1 VKAGLQKNTVIS
13 HCKTPGGEEVVK
25 RQIQITDT
33 MLRDAHQSLL
43 ATRMRTE
50 DMVEIA
56 EKIDKVGYWS
66 VEMWGG
72 ATFDSCIRFLKQDPW
87 ERIRLLKEAMPNTKL
102 QMLLRGQNIVGYR
115 HYPDDVVEAFVEL
128 SHKNGIDVFRIFDAL
143 NDVRN
148 MKTALKKV
156 KEVGAIAECCV
167 CYTTSP
173 VHTTDLFVEMAKELE
188 VMGSDNLCIKD
199 MAGLLLPNP
208 AYDLVSKLKDN
219 ISLPVH
225 MHCHDTSGV
234 ATASYL
240 KGIEAGADIIDCAI
254 SSLSSG
260 TSQPPTETIVAMLR
274 DTPYETGLDLSLLGE
289 VADYFEN
296 VRKKYRI
303 YESDFTGV
311 DTKVLQ
317 FQIPGGMM
325 SNLVKQLRDQG
336 AEDKLPKVL
345 EEVPK
350 VRAEMGYP
358 PLVTPSSQIVGTQ
371 ATLNVLLK
379 DRYKMIPNETKNLV
393 RGLYGKSA
401 APIDQTIKKL
411 AIGDEETITSRPGD
425 LLEPELER
433 LKSDLDTDNME
444 DILSYALFPHVAKAY
459 FDDRDGK
466 AIDDTEI
473 AAIAVALA
481 IRYIKEEKE
490 QKPRYV
496 KPRNEPNP
504 WGMAGRF
511 ELMNT
516 RGRNP

>member
-1 VKAGLQKNTVIS
+1 MGTFHYDQYL
-13 HCKTPGGEEVVK
+13 GGEVVIK
-25 RQIQITDT
+25 GQVKITDT

-56 EKIDKVGYWS
+56 EKVDSIGFWS

-72 ATFDSCIRFLKQDPW
+72 ATFDSCLRFLKQDPW
-87 ERIRLLKEAMPNTKL
+87 ERIRVLKEAMPKTKM

-115 HYPDDVVEAFVEL
+115 HYPDDVVEAFVETA
-128 SHKNGIDVFRIFDAL
+128 HKNGIDVFRIFDAL
-143 NDVRN
+143 NDTRN

-156 KEVGAIAECCV
+156 KEVGATSECCV
-167 CYTTSP
+167 CYTISP
-173 VHTTDLFVEMAKELE
+173 VHTTDVFVEMAKELE
-188 VMGSDNLCIKD
+188 AMGSDNLCIKD

-208 AYDLVSKLKDN
+208 AYELVSKLKDN

-260 TSQPPTETIVAMLR
+260 TSQPPTETIVAMLNN
-274 DTPYETGLDLSLLGE
+274 TPYETGLDLSLLGE
-289 VADYFEN
+289 IADHFEK

-311 DTKVLQ
+311 DTNVLQ

-336 AEDKLPKVL
+336 AEDKLPEVL

-350 VRAEMGYP
+350 VRAELGYP

-379 DRYKMIPNETKNLV
+379 DRYKMITNETKNLV
-393 RGLYGKSA
+393 RGLYGRSA
-401 APIDQTIKKL
+401 APIDETVKKL
-411 AIGDEETITSRPGD
+411 AIGNEEPITNRPAD
-425 LLEPELER
+425 SLEPELEKLR
-433 LKSDLDTDNME
+433 SELQTDNIE

-459 FDDRDGK
+459 FEEREGN
-466 AIDDTEI
+466 AIDDTEV

-481 IRYIKEEKE
+481 SRFIKEEKRP
-490 QKPRYV
+490 KSVSLRPSY
-496 KPRNEPNP
+496 KISP
-504 WGMAGRF
+504 WGMAGRI
-511 ELMNT
+511 ELINA

>member
-1 VKAGLQKNTVIS
+1 VAERSIK
-13 HCKTPGGEEVVK
+13 
-25 RQIQITDT
+25 ITDT

-87 ERIRLLKEAMPNTKL
+87 ERIRLLKKAMPNTKL

-115 HYPDDVVEAFVEL
+115 HYPDDVVEAFVDVA
-128 SHKNGIDVFRIFDAL
+128 HKNGIDVFRIFDAL
-143 NDVRN
+143 NDIRN

-173 VHTTDLFVEMAKELE
+173 VHTTDVFVKMAMELE
-188 VMGSDNLCIKD
+188 AIGSDILCIKD

-208 AYDLVSKLKDN
+208 AYELVSKLKDN
-219 ISLPVH
+219 ISLRVH

-274 DTPYETGLDLSLLGE
+274 NTQYDTGLDLSLLGE
-289 VADYFEN
+289 VADHFEN

-311 DTKVLQ
+311 DTNVLQ

-336 AEDKLPKVL
+336 AEDKLPQVL

-350 VRAEMGYP
+350 VRSELGFP

-371 ATLNVLLK
+371 ATLNVLLQN
-379 DRYKMIPNETKNLV
+379 RYKMIPNETKNLV

-401 APIDQTIKKL
+401 APIDETVKKL
-411 AIGDEETITSRPGD
+411 AIGDEEPITSRPGD
-425 LLEPELER
+425 LLEPELEKLR
-433 LKSDLDTDNME
+433 SELSTDNIE

-459 FDDRDGK
+459 FEEREGK
-466 AIDDTEI
+466 AIDDTEV

-481 IRYIKEEKE
+481 TRYLKEEKE
-490 QKPRYV
+490 NKPRYV
-496 KPRNEPNP
+496 KPKYETSP
-504 WGMAGRF
+504 WGMAGRL
-511 ELMNT
+511 ELMNA
-516 RGRNP
+516 RGKNP

>member
-1 VKAGLQKNTVIS
+1 MITF
-13 HCKTPGGEEVVK
+13 GGQDVSK
-25 RQIQITDT
+25 RKINITDT

-50 DMVEIA
+50 DMVGIA
-56 EKIDKVGYWS
+56 EKIDSIGYWS

-87 ERIRLLKEAMPNTKL
+87 ERIRLLKEAMPKTRL

-115 HYPDDVVEAFVEL
+115 HYSDDVVEAFVETA
-128 SHKNGIDVFRIFDAL
+128 HKNGIDVFRIFDAL

-173 VHTTDLFVEMAKELE
+173 VHTTEVFVNMGKELE
-188 VMGSDNLCIKD
+188 AMGSDNLCIKD
-199 MAGLLLPNP
+199 MAGLLLP
-208 AYDLVSKLKDN
+208 AASYELVSQLKEN
-219 ISLPVH
+219 ISIPVH

-260 TSQPPTETIVAMLR
+260 TSQPPTETVVAMLK
-274 DTPYETGLDLSLLGE
+274 DTPYDTGFDLGALDE
-289 VADYFEN
+289 IAKHFEN

-311 DTKVLQ
+311 DTNVLQ

-325 SNLVKQLRDQG
+325 SNLVKQLRDQS
-336 AEDKLPKVL
+336 AEDRLPEVL
-345 EEVPK
+345 AEVPK
-350 VRAEMGYP
+350 VRAELGFP

-371 ATLNVLLK
+371 ATLNVLLA
-379 DRYKMIPNETKNLV
+379 DRYKMIPKETKNLV
-393 RGLYGKSA
+393 KGLYGRSA
-401 APIDQTIKKL
+401 APIDEKVREI
-411 AIGDEETITSRPGD
+411 AIGDEELITQRPAD
-425 LLEPELER
+425 LLEPELEK
-433 LKSDLDTDNME
+433 LKSELGADNIE
-444 DILSYALFPHVAKAY
+444 DILSYALFPHVARSY
-459 FDDRDGK
+459 FDERDDK
-466 AIDDTEI
+466 IIDNAEV
-473 AAIAVALA
+473 AAIALA
-481 IRYIKEEKE
+481 FVKRYLGEEK
-490 QKPRYV
+490 KPKLRIAQS
-496 KPRNEPNP
+496 KFTPSQ
-504 WGMAGRF
+504 WGMAGRL
-511 ELMNT
+511 ELMNA

>member
-1 VKAGLQKNTVIS
+1 LA
-13 HCKTPGGEEVVK
+13 K
-25 RQIQITDT
+25 RSIKITDT

-50 DMVEIA
+50 DMVAIA
-56 EKIDKVGYWS
+56 EKIDSVGYWS

-72 ATFDSCIRFLKQDPW
+72 ATFDSCLRFLKQDPW
-87 ERIRLLKEAMPNTKL
+87 ERIRLLKEAMPNTRL

-115 HYPDDVVEAFVEL
+115 HYPDDVVEAFIDTAF
-128 SHKNGIDVFRIFDAL
+128 KNGIDVFRIFDAL
-143 NDVRN
+143 NDIRN

-156 KEVGAIAECCV
+156 KEVGAISECCV

-173 VHTTDLFVEMAKELE
+173 VHTTDVFVEMAKELE
-188 VMGSDNLCIKD
+188 AIGSDNLCIKD
-199 MAGLLLPNP
+199 MAGLLLPS
-208 AYDLVSKLKDN
+208 ASYELVSKLKEN
-219 ISLPVH
+219 ISLPLH

-274 DTPYETGLDLSLLGE
+274 DTEYATGLNLPILGE
-289 VADYFEN
+289 IADHFTN

-311 DTKVLQ
+311 DTDVLQ

-336 AEDKLPKVL
+336 AEDKLPEVL

-350 VRAEMGYP
+350 VRAELGYP

-379 DRYKMIPNETKNLV
+379 DRYKMIPKETKNLV
-393 RGLYGKSA
+393 KGLYGKSA
-401 APIDQTIKKL
+401 APIDSEVKKL
-411 AIGDEETITSRPGD
+411 AIGDEEIISTRPAD
-425 LLEPELER
+425 LLEPELEK
-433 LKSDLDTDNME
+433 LKSESGSDNIE
-444 DILSYALFPHVAKAY
+444 DVLSYALFPHVARAY
-459 FDDRDGK
+459 FEERDGK
-466 AIDDTEI
+466 SIDDTEVT
-473 AAIAVALA
+473 AIAVALA
-481 IRYIKEEKE
+481 TKFLKDKK
-490 QKPRYV
+490 KPKSLISR
-496 KPRNEPNP
+496 PNYEVSP
-504 WGMAGRF
+504 WGIAGRL
-511 ELMNT
+511 ELMNA

>member
-1 VKAGLQKNTVIS
+1 LN
-13 HCKTPGGEEVVK
+13 GGGVVSK
-25 RQIQITDT
+25 RQINITDT

-50 DMVEIA
+50 DMVAIG
-56 EKIDKVGYWS
+56 EKIDSIGYWS

-87 ERIRLLKEAMPNTKL
+87 ERIRLLKEAMPNTRL

-115 HYPDDVVEAFVEL
+115 HYPDDVVEAFVETA
-128 SHKNGIDVFRIFDAL
+128 HKNGIDVFRIFDAL
-143 NDVRN
+143 NDTRN

-173 VHTTDLFVEMAKELE
+173 VHTTDVFVEMAKELE
-188 VMGSDNLCIKD
+188 AMGSDNLCIKD

-208 AYDLVSKLKDN
+208 AFELVSKLKDN

-225 MHCHDTSGV
+225 MHCHDTCGV

-260 TSQPPTETIVAMLR
+260 TSQPPTETVVAMLK
-274 DTPYETGLDLSLLGE
+274 DTPYDTGLDLSLLGE
-289 VADYFEN
+289 VADHFEN
-296 VRKKYRI
+296 VRKKYSI

-311 DTKVLQ
+311 DTNVLQ

-325 SNLVKQLRDQG
+325 SNLVKQLRDQN
-336 AEDKLPKVL
+336 AEDKLPEVL
-345 EEVPK
+345 KEVPR
-350 VRAEMGYP
+350 VRAELGYP

-401 APIDQTIKKL
+401 APIDNTVKKL
-411 AIGDEETITSRPGD
+411 AIGDEEPITSRPAD
-425 LLEPELER
+425 SLEPELDKLQSE
-433 LKSDLDTDNME
+433 LGTDNIE
-444 DILSYALFPHVAKAY
+444 DILSYALFPHVARAY
-459 FDDRDGK
+459 FAERDGN
-466 AIDDTEI
+466 AIDDTEV
-473 AAIAVALA
+473 AAIAVALSF
-481 IRYIKEEKE
+481 RFLKEEK
-490 QKPRYV
+490 KPKSLDI
-496 KPRNEPNP
+496 KPKYQTSP
-504 WGMAGRF
+504 WGMAGRI
-511 ELMNT
+511 EIMNA

>member
-1 VKAGLQKNTVIS
+1 
-13 HCKTPGGEEVVK
+13 
-25 RQIQITDT
+25 

-50 DMVEIA
+50 DMVAIA
-56 EKIDKVGYWS
+56 EEIDSVGFWS

-72 ATFDSCIRFLKQDPW
+72 ATFDSCLRFLKQDPW
-87 ERIRLLKEAMPNTKL
+87 ERIRLLKEAMPKTRL

-115 HYPDDVVEAFVEL
+115 HYPDDVVEAFVETA
-128 SHKNGIDVFRIFDAL
+128 HKNGIDVFRIFDAL
-143 NDVRN
+143 NDIRN

-173 VHTTDLFVEMAKELE
+173 VHTTDVFVKMAKELE
-188 VMGSDNLCIKD
+188 AMGSDNLCIKD
-199 MAGLLLPNP
+199 MAGLLLPG
-208 AYDLVSKLKDN
+208 DSFKLVSKLKEN

-260 TSQPPTETIVAMLR
+260 TSQPPTETIVAMLSE
-274 DTPYETGLDLSLLGE
+274 TPYDTGLDLSVLGE
-289 VADYFEN
+289 IADHFTN

-303 YESDFTGV
+303 YESAFTGV
-311 DTKVLQ
+311 DTNVLQ

-325 SNLVKQLRDQG
+325 SNLVKQLRDQS
-336 AEDKLPKVL
+336 AEDKLPQVL
-345 EEVPK
+345 KEVPK
-350 VRAEMGYP
+350 VRAELGYP

-401 APIDQTIKKL
+401 APIDEEVKKL
-411 AIGDEETITSRPGD
+411 AIGDEHPITSRPAD
-425 LLEPELER
+425 FLEPELDKI
-433 LKSDLDTDNME
+433 KSELATDNIE

-459 FDDRDGK
+459 FEEREGR
-466 AIDDTEI
+466 AIDDTEV
-473 AAIAVALA
+473 AAIAAALSLKFL
-481 IRYIKEEKE
+481 KEDRKLKSVLR
-490 QKPRYV
+490 KPKY
-496 KPRNEPNP
+496 ETSP
-504 WGMAGRF
+504 WGMAGRI
-511 ELMNT
+511 ELMNA

>member
-1 VKAGLQKNTVIS
+1 LA
-13 HCKTPGGEEVVK
+13 K
-25 RQIQITDT
+25 RSIEITDT

-50 DMVEIA
+50 DMVAIA
-56 EKIDKVGYWS
+56 EKIDSVGYWS

-72 ATFDSCIRFLKQDPW
+72 ATFDSCLRFLKQDPW
-87 ERIRLLKEAMPNTKL
+87 ERIRLLKEAMPNTRL

-115 HYPDDVVEAFVEL
+115 HYPDDVVEAFVDTAY
-128 SHKNGIDVFRIFDAL
+128 KNGIDVFRIFDAL
-143 NDVRN
+143 NDTRN
-148 MKTALKKV
+148 MKTALKRV
-156 KEVGAIAECCV
+156 KEAGAIAECCV

-173 VHTTDLFVEMAKELE
+173 VHTTDVFVEMAKELE
-188 VMGSDNLCIKD
+188 AMGSDNVCIKD
-199 MAGLLLPNP
+199 MAGLLLPS
-208 AYDLVSKLKDN
+208 ASFELVTKLKEN

-274 DTPYETGLDLSLLGE
+274 DTEYDTGLNLPILGE
-289 VADYFEN
+289 VADHFTN

-311 DTKVLQ
+311 DTDVLQ

-325 SNLVKQLRDQG
+325 SNLVKQLRDQN
-336 AEDKLPKVL
+336 AEDKLPEVL
-345 EEVPK
+345 KEVPR
-350 VRAEMGYP
+350 VRLELGYP

-379 DRYKMIPNETKNLV
+379 DRYKMIPKETKNLV
-393 RGLYGKSA
+393 KGLYGKSA
-401 APIDQTIKKL
+401 APIDPDVKKL
-411 AIGDEETITSRPGD
+411 VIGDDEIISTRPAD
-425 LLEPELER
+425 LLEPELEK
-433 LKSDLDTDNME
+433 LKSELGSDNIE
-444 DILSYALFPHVAKAY
+444 DVLSYALFPHVAKAY
-459 FDDRDGK
+459 FEEREGK
-466 AIDDTEI
+466 SIDDTEVT
-473 AAIAVALA
+473 AIAVALA
-481 IRYIKEEKE
+481 TKFLKDEK
-490 QKPRYV
+490 KP
-496 KPRNEPNP
+496 KPLQSRPNYESSP
-504 WGMAGRF
+504 WGIAGRL
-511 ELMNT
+511 ELMNA

>member
-1 VKAGLQKNTVIS
+1 MIIL
-13 HCKTPGGEEVVK
+13 GGDLVAK
-25 RQIQITDT
+25 RQVKITDT

-50 DMVEIA
+50 DMVAIA
-56 EKIDKVGYWS
+56 EKIDSVGFWS

-87 ERIRLLKEAMPNTKL
+87 ERIRLLKEAMPKTRM

-115 HYPDDVVEAFVEL
+115 HYPDDVVEAFVETA
-128 SHKNGIDVFRIFDAL
+128 HKNGIDVFRIFDAL
-143 NDVRN
+143 NDTRN

-173 VHTTDLFVEMAKELE
+173 VHTTDVFVEMAKELE
-188 VMGSDNLCIKD
+188 AMGSDNLCIKD
-199 MAGLLLPNP
+199 MAGLLLPS
-208 AYDLVSKLKDN
+208 ASYELVSKLKDN

-289 VADYFEN
+289 VADHFEN

-311 DTKVLQ
+311 DTNVLQ

-325 SNLVKQLRDQG
+325 SNLVKQLRDQN
-336 AEDKLPKVL
+336 AEDKLPEVL
-345 EEVPK
+345 KEVPR
-350 VRAEMGYP
+350 VRKELGYP

-393 RGLYGKSA
+393 RGLYGRSA
-401 APIDQTIKKL
+401 APIDKNVKKL
-411 AIGDEETITSRPGD
+411 AIGDDEPITTRPAD
-425 LLEPELER
+425 SLKPELEKLR
-433 LKSDLDTDNME
+433 SELHTDNIE
-444 DILSYALFPHVAKAY
+444 DLLSFALFPHVAKAY
-459 FDDRDGK
+459 FEEREGR
-466 AIDDTEI
+466 AIDDTEV

-481 IRYIKEEKE
+481 SRYIKEEKP
-490 QKPRYV
+490 KSVIVTSRHGIS
-496 KPRNEPNP
+496 P
-504 WGMAGRF
+504 WGMAGRI